1 MSKKAGVMIDDW
13 KLPVFKRIL
22 DDAGY
27 VYEQLPGLTKNT
39 INLMVQYE
47 FVSELQPYIEKAQN
61 ECRKKKKCLKKKK
74 HA

>member
-27 VYEQLPGLTKNT
+27 AYEQLPGITKDT
-39 INLMVQYE
+39 INLMVEYD
-47 FVSELQPYIEKAQN
+47 FVSKLQPHIEKAQN
-61 ECRKKKKCLKKKK
+61 ECRKNKRKLKK
-74 HA
+74 